1 MTDEKASRR
10 KFIKNA
16 ALGGV
21 AVVATAG
28 AAKKVASLAVE
39 ASMKG
44 SDKGYLSHGDSAL
57 TKREY
62 VEMSSG
68 EKAAQVKMFVDNY
81 KYEAV

>member
-1 MTDEKASRR
+1 MADKKASRR

-28 AAKKVASLAVE
+28 AAKKVASLAVD

-44 SDKGYLSHGDSAL
+44 SDNGYLNHGDKAFAE
-57 TKREY
+57 REY
-62 VEMSSG
+62 VEMSNK
-68 EKAAQVKMFVDNY
+68 EKADQVKMFVDNY